1 MNKTITFTPELY
13 EYLVERNLN
22 ETDVQRRLREHTET
36 LPSSEL
42 QIAPEQAAFLQVLVA
57 LKGARR
63 AIEIGVYTGY
73 SALAV
78 ALAMPDDGT
87 VVACDVSEEWTAIAR
102 EYWEQAGVADRIDL
116 RLAPALETLDQL
128 TADGGADRFD
138 FAFIDADKVT
148 YPEYYERC
156 LTLLRPGGLIVM
168 DNTLWE
174 GKLTDPSYTDPDTEA
189 IRAINRTV
197 HDDPRVVSSLVNV
210 ADGMTLAVKR

>member
-87 VVACDVSEEWTAIAR
+87 IVACDVSAEWTAIAR

-128 TADGGADRFD
+128 AADGGANRFD